1 MRTRSSLLP
10 ACLPFL
16 ALAALVACS
25 DDLSP
30 VGPPPP
36 ADDNPVATTIT
47 VAIDTID
54 YGSTATPSIVVN
66 DQNGQPMSDSVNE
79 HLTIESSD
87 TTVARVD
94 MDAMTIVG
102 AGPGVA
108 TITVSYDSIETEAA
122 VAVRLGLA
130 PAPKIAAGSH
140 HSCVLDAAGAARC
153 WGDGDEGMLGDGNEE
168 ASGTPVFVA
177 GGHVFSSIVAGN
189 DHTCAIDAD
198 GAAWC
203 WGDSGAGQ
211 IGDGDDE
218 AGQVDEP
225 VAVAGGHQFVLL
237 TAGDDH
243 TCGLVADGTAYCWG
257 KNGYGQ
263 LGIDDSGDEYYT
275 PQQVAG
281 GIRFVRISAAG
292 HRTCALDVL
301 GRAYCWG
308 SGEYGALGTGDSDDQ
323 RAPAPA
329 AEGKFF
335 VDITGGELHTC
346 ALDSQGRAFCWGNN
360 EDGEGGNGLP
370 SEQENSPVQVQ
381 LNAHLTSIFHGQGGH
396 LCAVDGT
403 TTALYCW
410 GQNGNGQ
417 LGDETTTDA
426 HVPVLTHNLHAREAS
441 AGANHTCAINVN
453 DEVFCWGAN
462 EDGEVGNGLT
472 GGDDVLVP
480 TFVVAPDPVPPA
492 CMTLPRAAT
501 SRGCLIRG
509 VGVR

>member
-1 MRTRSSLLP
+1 MRTYRCLLS
-10 ACLPFL
+10 ACLPLL
-16 ALAALVACS
+16 ALAALAGCS

-30 VGPPPP
+30 VGPPPIDDDPP
-36 ADDNPVATTIT
+36 AITIT

-54 YGSTATPSIVVN
+54 YGGVTTPTIVVE
-66 DQNGQPMSDSVNE
+66 DENGLPISDSLSD

-94 MDAMTIVG
+94 LDAMTIIG
-102 AGPGVA
+102 AGPGAA
-108 TITVSYDSIETEAA
+108 TITVRYDSVETEAP
-122 VAVRLGLA
+122 VAVRLALA
-130 PAPKIAAGSH
+130 PAQKIAAGSH
-140 HSCVLDAAGAARC
+140 HTCVLDAAGAARC
-153 WGDGDEGMLGDGNEE
+153 WGDGDEGMLGDGN
-168 ASGTPVFVA
+168 AQTSGTPVFVA
-177 GGHVFSSIVAGN
+177 GGHVFATIAAGD
-189 DHTCAIDAD
+189 DHTCALDAD

-211 IGDGDDE
+211 IGDGDDDAE
-218 AGQVDEP
+218 QVDAP
-225 VAVAGGHQFVLL
+225 VAVSGGHRFVRI

-257 KNGYGQ
+257 KNGNGQ
-263 LGIDDSGDEYYT
+263 LGIDAAGDEYDV

-281 GIRFVRISAAG
+281 GISFVRISAAG
-292 HRTCALDVL
+292 RRTCALDVL

-308 SGEYGALGTGDSDDQ
+308 YGGYGALGTGESEDE
-323 RAPAPA
+323 RAPAA
-329 AEGKFF
+329 AATGKFF
-335 VDITGGELHTC
+335 VDIAGGELHTC
-346 ALDSQGRAFCWGNN
+346 AIDSQGSAFCWGNN

-370 SEQENSPVQVQ
+370 DEQLDEPTRVQ
-381 LNAHLTSIFHGQGGH
+381 LEAHLTSIFHGQGGH

-410 GQNGNGQ
+410 GQNGDGQ

-462 EDGEVGNGLT
+462 YEGEVGNGLT
-472 GGDDVLVP
+472 DGDDVLLP
-480 TFVVAPDPVPPA
+480 TLIVEPDGIPPA
-492 CMTLPRAAT
+492 CMTLPRAGV

-509 VGVR
+509 V

>member
-1 MRTRSSLLP
+1 MRIRDSLRFASLP
-10 ACLPFL
+10 LL
-16 ALAALVACS
+16 TLAALAACS
-25 DDLSP
+25 DDISP
-30 VGPPPP
+30 VAPPT
-36 ADDNPVATTIT
+36 DDDPVAATIT

-54 YGSTATPSIVVN
+54 YGSAATPSIVVK
-66 DQNGQPMSDSVNE
+66 DQNGQPISGSLSD
-79 HLTIESSD
+79 HLAIESSD

-94 MDAMTIVG
+94 MDAMTIIG
-102 AGPGVA
+102 AGPGTA
-108 TITVSYDSIETEAA
+108 TLTVSYDSIETEAV
-122 VAVRLGLA
+122 VAVRLVGLA
-130 PAPKIAAGSH
+130 PAHRIAAGSH
-140 HSCVLDAAGAARC
+140 HNCVLDAAGAARC
-153 WGDGDEGMLGDGNEE
+153 WGDGDEGMLGDGN
-168 ASGTPVFVA
+168 AQTSGTPVFVA
-177 GGHVFSSIVAGN
+177 GGHIFSSIVAGD
-189 DHTCAIDAD
+189 DHTCAIDTD

-218 AGQVDEP
+218 AEQVDVP
-225 VAVAGGHQFVLL
+225 VAVSGGHQFVRL

-257 KNGYGQ
+257 ENGSGQ
-263 LGIDDSGDEYYT
+263 LGIDESGDEYYV
-275 PQQVAG
+275 PRQVAG
-281 GIRFVRISAAG
+281 GIRFVRLSAAG
-292 HRTCALDVL
+292 EHTCALDDL

-308 SGEYGALGTGDSDDQ
+308 HGGYGALGTGNSDDQ
-323 RAPAPA
+323 RAPAA
-329 AEGKFF
+329 AAAGKFF

-381 LNAHLTSIFHGQGGH
+381 LSAHLTSISHGQDGH

-426 HVPVLTHNLHAREAS
+426 HVPVLTHNLHAKEAA
-441 AGANHTCAINVN
+441 AGGDHTCAINVN
-453 DEVFCWGAN
+453 DEVYCWGLN
-462 EDGEVGNGLT
+462 EDGEVGNGVTL
-472 GGDDVLVP
+472 GEDVLLP
-480 TFVVAPDPVPPA
+480 TRIVEPDGVPPA
-492 CMTLPRAAT
+492 CMTLPRTST

-509 VGVR
+509 IDAR